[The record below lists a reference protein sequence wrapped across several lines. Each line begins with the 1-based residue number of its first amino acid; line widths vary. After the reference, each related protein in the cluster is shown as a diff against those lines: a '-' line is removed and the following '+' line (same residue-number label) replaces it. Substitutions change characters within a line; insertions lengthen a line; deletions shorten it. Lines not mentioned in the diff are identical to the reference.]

1 MNVSSRLKQARKHLG
16 LTQSEIGETIG
27 VKWHKIKDIE
37 TEKLKLTPALSELI
51 EEKHS
56 ISGWWLL
63 TGKGNMLL
71 ENKSDNETEK
81 TNEIQLANDNLVEI
95 TYYEDIVAS
104 AGGGAY
110 NHQHSAPTLVAFDKN
125 FLKTH
130 LGLSTF
136 ENIHIITST
145 GDSMEPTIS
154 AGELL
159 FISPIENESSYI
171 KEGGIYIIMCEDTV
185 LVKRVSKDNISR
197 EITLISDNT
206 IYPPRIIKLDDFNNC
221 KILGRVIG
229 HFNGL

>member
-1 MNVSSRLKQARKHLG
+1 MSIDTVGLRFSEALEDIFGKTNNKKVAEKYNITQQSVGQLKKKKALN
-16 LTQSEIGETIG
+16 ETISF
-27 VKWHKIKDIE
+27 ICANE
-37 TEKLKLTPALSELI
+37 
-51 EEKHS
+51 S
-56 ISGWWLL
+56 INLNWIQ
-63 TGKGNMLL
+63 TGKGEMLL
-71 ENKSDNETEK
+71 EDNNKPLQEQQIS
-81 TNEIQLANDNLVEI
+81 NDNLVEI

-110 NHQHSAPTLVAFDKN
+110 NHQHSAPTLVAFDRN

-185 LVKRVSKDNISR
+185 LVKRVSKDNINK